1 METKMKYDK
10 KEINEMKSESIT
22 LQKIDIAMPPRYKV
36 VFMNDDVTP
45 MGFVV
50 SVLELFFQ
58 YTEEKANE
66 VMLKIH
72 NEGSAIVG
80 TYNYS
85 VAETKK
91 TLTDKMSKQYGF
103 PLVVK
108 VEKDS

>member
-1 METKMKYDK
+1 MKA
-10 KEINEMKSESIT
+10 ESVT
-22 LQKIDIAMPPRYKV
+22 LQKIDIAIPPRYKV
-36 VFMNDDVTP
+36 VFMNDDITP

-58 YTEEKANE
+58 YTAEKANQI
-66 VMLKIH
+66 MLKIH
-72 NEGSAIVG
+72 NEGSAVVG

-91 TLTDKMSKQYGF
+91 TLTDKLSKQYGF

-108 VEKDS
+108 IEKDN